1 MPRES
6 IKGLFKLVK
15 FNLNLLVVITTLV
28 GFLIASRGMV
38 QYPLLWWTVG
48 GTLLAACGSA
58 ALNQWMER
66 GRDAKM
72 VRTRKRPLPSG
83 LYSPNA
89 ALAIGIVTGLSG
101 VLILAL
107 QVNLLTAFLALLT
120 QLIYLLWYTPMKIR
134 NPLNTL
140 VGGICG
146 AIPPMMGFSA
156 VTGNLP
162 LGAWLLAA
170 FLFVWQIPHFLALSW
185 MYREDYKHGGYQML
199 PSQDPPGDFTFPI
212 MLYYSLIL
220 LPIGLSLTVF
230 GYSGWYFGYGS
241 LLLGAALIY
250 LGYRLVKGRQ
260 YMDARKLFFATV
272 IYLPLMLLLMVL
284 DLQPHGTAGNFSQPQ
299 GSSAGAGLLDRSG
312 SSASPVED
320 N

>member
-1 MPRES
+1 MSRES
-6 IKGLFKLVK
+6 IRGLFKLVK

-38 QYPLLWWTVG
+38 DYGLMWWTVG

-58 ALNQWMER
+58 ALNQYMER
-66 GRDAKM
+66 HRDARM
-72 VRTRKRPLPSG
+72 VRTRKRPIPSG
-83 LYSPNA
+83 LFSPNA
-89 ALAIGIVTGLSG
+89 ALAIGLLTGLVG
-101 VLILAL
+101 VAVLAVM
-107 QVNLLTAFLALLT
+107 VNYLTAFLALLT

-156 VTGNLP
+156 VYNNLP

-199 PSQDPPGDFTFPI
+199 PAQDPQASFTFPI

-220 LPIGLSLTVF
+220 LPIGLSMTIF
-230 GYSGWYFGYGS
+230 GYSGWVYGYGS
-241 LLLGAALIY
+241 LLLGFALVY
-250 LGYRLVKGRQ
+250 LGYRLVRGRA
-260 YMDARKLFFATV
+260 YVDARRLFFATV
-272 IYLPLMLLLMVL
+272 IYLPLMLLLMVV
-284 DLQPHGTAGNFSQPQ
+284 DLQPHGHSANFPP
-299 GSSAGAGLLDRSG
+299 DSG
-312 SSASPVED
+312 SMSGEAMSSQSD
-320 N
+320 QGT

>member
-15 FNLNLLVVITTLV
+15 FNLNLLVVVTTTV

-38 QYPLLWWTVG
+38 QFPLLWWTVS

-58 ALNQWMER
+58 ALNQYMER
-66 GRDAKM
+66 HRDARM
-72 VRTRKRPLPSG
+72 VRTRKRPIPSG
-83 LYSPNA
+83 LFSPEM
-89 ALAIGIVTGLSG
+89 ALAIGLLTGISG
-101 VLILAL
+101 VAMLAL
-107 QVNLLTAFLALLT
+107 KVNWLTALLALLT

-156 VTGNLP
+156 VYGYLP

-199 PSQDPPGDFTFPI
+199 PSHDPQARFTFPI

-230 GYSGWYFGYGS
+230 GYSGWWYGYGS
-241 LLLGAALIY
+241 LLLGAALVY
-250 LGYRLVKGRQ
+250 LGYKLVRGRE
-260 YMDARKLFFATV
+260 YMDARRLFFATV

-284 DLQPHGTAGNFSQPQ
+284 DIQPHGHSGNFPTET
-299 GSSAGAGLLDRSG
+299 GSISGEASSGLPLDT
-312 SSASPVED
+312 P
-320 N
+320 

>member
-1 MPRES
+1 MSRES
-6 IKGLFKLVK
+6 IRGLFKLVK

-38 QYPLLWWTVG
+38 QYGMLWWTVG

-89 ALAIGIVTGLSG
+89 ALAIGLIIGLAG
-101 VLILAL
+101 VGMLAL
-107 QVNLLTAFLALLT
+107 QVNLLTAGLALLT
-120 QLIYLLWYTPMKIR
+120 QVIYLAWYTPMKIK

-156 VTGNLP
+156 VTGELP

-199 PSQDPPGDFTFPI
+199 PSQDPPGDITFPI

-284 DLQPHGTAGNFSQPQ
+284 DLQPHGTVGNFGRAEGITSMD
-299 GSSAGAGLLDRSG
+299 A
-312 SSASPVED
+312 EH
-320 N
+320 